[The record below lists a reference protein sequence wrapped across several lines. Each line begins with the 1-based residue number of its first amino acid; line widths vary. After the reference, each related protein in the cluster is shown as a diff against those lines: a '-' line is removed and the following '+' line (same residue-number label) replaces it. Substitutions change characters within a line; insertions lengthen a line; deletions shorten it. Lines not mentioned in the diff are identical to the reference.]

1 VSDGRDT
8 SWNDGRGRQRR
19 HHPAVDHGHDVL
31 RDQQG
36 GWPDGATDGAGY
48 PQQRPGPAGY
58 QQPQQQYDQRAGYG
72 DNGYPPPAYDVNGY
86 PVQAYD
92 ANGYPV
98 QTYDAN
104 GYPVQAYDANGY
116 PIRVYDGNGYDANGY
131 DATGYDANGF
141 DQYGYDANGRDANG
155 YAANYGGPGRPF
167 DPERDQTQAGPTVGP
182 GYDQRGAGQP
192 APGYAGQDYP
202 EPGYADQGYADPRY
216 ADPRYA
222 EGGYGDQPHPGQSYP
237 PQGYPEHGYPGPGA
251 AGQGYDPRYAE
262 PGFPGGYQQPGY
274 PAGQAGERYPDHN
287 YGAPS
292 FDNQDY
298 GAPGGFIERGFG
310 ADAYPADPATTGGR
324 GMRAVGRPQDYPDA
338 GDPRT
343 TGGNRRVA
351 GGSGGDDF
359 PPIAVGT
366 QTKRRRGRG
375 PIILAIVIVLVAI
388 VGGGGYWGVGKVRSY
403 FGAPDYSGSGTS
415 EIVKV
420 KVAKDDTSTAIAQ
433 TLLTDGVIKSAKAFV
448 KAANADP
455 KSVTIEAG
463 WYRLHKQMSAKS
475 ALQALEAKD
484 ADGNPTNLFVYKVT
498 IPEGTISVDIY
509 TLLSKQTGFPV
520 SEFITAAK
528 DPVALGVDKSWYTA
542 KRDDQRPTVTATEK
556 GFKYPAMIEGF
567 LFPATYSF
575 QPDETAK
582 DMLSD
587 MVKKFNDVMTSLDF
601 KNGTQTKLGGIPP
614 IEALIAASIA
624 QKEATTPA
632 DMAGVT
638 KVLYNRVFKGL
649 ANGLLGVDS
658 ETNYFLRMTGHDSK
672 TSDKLKASELNNPN
686 DPYNTHTVTGFP
698 PGAISNPGEDA
709 LKAAVN
715 PDPTKA
721 GYGYFQTVGTNPK
734 VIFSKTY
741 SDFCAHNSSC

>member
-1 VSDGRDT
+1 MSDGRDT

-36 GWPDGATDGAGY
+36 GWPDGATDGAGGY

-58 QQPQQQYDQRAGYG
+58 PQPQHDQRAGYG
-72 DNGYPPPAYDVNGY
+72 DNGYPPPAYDANGY

-92 ANGYPV
+92 AQGYPV

-116 PIRVYDGNGYDANGY
+116 PIRVYDANGYDANGY
-131 DATGYDANGF
+131 DVNGYDVNGF
-141 DQYGYDANGRDANG
+141 DQYGFDAAGRDANG
-155 YAANYGGPGRPF
+155 YPGQHTGPGRPF

-182 GYDQRGAGQP
+182 GYDQRGPGQP
-192 APGYAGQDYP
+192 PPGYAG
-202 EPGYADQGYADPRY
+202 
-216 ADPRYA
+216 
-222 EGGYGDQPHPGQSYP
+222 GGYGDQPHPGQSYS
-237 PQGYPEHGYPGPGA
+237 PQGYPSDGYPGSGPT
-251 AGQGYDPRYAE
+251 GQGYDPRYAE
-262 PGFPGGYQQPGY
+262 PGFPGGYEQPGY
-274 PAGQAGERYPDHN
+274 PADQPGNGYSNQDFGRPAYDGQG
-287 YGAPS
+287 YGGPGQ
-292 FDNQDY
+292 DGPGYGGGPDY

-310 ADAYPADPATTGGR
+310 ADEYAADPATTGGH
-324 GMRAVGRPQDYPDA
+324 GMRAVGRPQGYPDA

-351 GGSGGDDF
+351 AGAGDDSF
-359 PPIAVGT
+359 PPIPIGT

-375 PIILAIVIVLVAI
+375 PIVLAIVIVLLAI
-388 VGGGGYWGVGKVRSY
+388 VGGGGYWGYGKVRSY
-403 FGAPDYSGSGTS
+403 FGAADYSGAGTS

-433 TLLTDGVIKSAKAFV
+433 TLLTDGVIKSTKAFIN
-448 KAANADP
+448 AAKADP
-455 KSVTIEAG
+455 KSITIEAG

-475 ALQALEAKD
+475 ALEALEAKD
-484 ADGNPTNLFVYKVT
+484 ANGNPANLFVYKVT

-509 TLLSKQTGFPV
+509 TLLSKQTGIPV
-520 SEFITAAK
+520 SDFITAAK

-542 KRDDQRPTVTATEK
+542 KRDDHRTTVTATEK

-587 MVKKFNDVMTSLDF
+587 MVRKFNTVMTSLDF
-601 KNGTQTKLGGIPP
+601 KNRTKTKLGGIPP

-638 KVLYNRVFKGL
+638 KVLYNRVFNGL

-672 TSDKLKASELNNPN
+672 TSDKLKASELTDPN

-698 PGAISNPGEDA
+698 PGAISNPGEAA

-715 PDPTKA
+715 PDATKV

-741 SDFCAHNSSC
+741 TEFCALNSSC